1 MINISSN
8 PLWQLRCNFVNY
20 SDHPITPYHQFT
32 IQKAISDL
40 YYVHTSL
47 NVLHKTHLE
56 LITSDAEL
64 SCVYAYYVKH
74 GKFSEGEEAISKSP
88 KWAYY
93 YAKYVIK
100 DRFKLGEPAI
110 ESKLMIAEWYKSFL
124 MSQKLICI
132 QPNFPCYSVR

>member
-20 SDHPITPYHQFT
+20 SNQRILPNYQFT
-32 IQKAISDL
+32 IQKAINDL
-40 YYVHTSL
+40 YYEHTLL
-47 NVLHKTHLE
+47 NVLHKTHLK

-110 ESKLMIAEWYKSFL
+110 YSDLFL
-124 MSQKLICI
+124 ATDYELLLKIWNL
-132 QPNFPCYSVR
+132 R